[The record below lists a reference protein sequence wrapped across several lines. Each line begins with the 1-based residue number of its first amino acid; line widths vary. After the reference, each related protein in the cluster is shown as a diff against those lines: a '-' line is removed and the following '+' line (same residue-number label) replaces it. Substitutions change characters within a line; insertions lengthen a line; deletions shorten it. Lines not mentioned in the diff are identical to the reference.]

1 MCVVRGGKGSR
12 KCSRRRHNF
21 FVEWVGGATFCNLI
35 FLLGSSSSSP
45 QIFWRAG
52 GRSETILQL
61 HFPTGVVVAHLVA
74 GGVGG
79 IILQPYG
86 GVGVRSS
93 ETDFI

>member
-1 MCVVRGGKGSR
+1 MCGGRDQGSVVD
-12 KCSRRRHNF
+12 
-21 FVEWVGGATFCNLI
+21 VATI
-35 FLLGSSSSSP
+35 FLASG
-45 QIFWRAG
+45 G
-52 GRSETILQL
+52 GRETILQL
-61 HFPTGVVVAHLVA
+61 HFPTGFVVAHLVA

>member
-1 MCVVRGGKGSR
+1 MCVGGKGSR

-21 FVEWVGGATFCNLI
+21 FVDREGEATFCNLI

-52 GRSETILQL
+52 GSETILQL
-61 HFPTGVVVAHLVA
+61 HFPTGVVVAHLIA